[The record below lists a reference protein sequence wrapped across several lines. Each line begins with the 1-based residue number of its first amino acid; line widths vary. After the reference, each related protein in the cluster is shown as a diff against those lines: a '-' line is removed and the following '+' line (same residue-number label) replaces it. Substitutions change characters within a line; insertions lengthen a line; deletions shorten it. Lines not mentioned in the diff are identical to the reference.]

1 MGALYKSVNISII
14 PSYYEGLGFTAIES
28 LAASLPTIVS
38 NTSGLDEI
46 GINGY
51 NCLTVEPRNS
61 RSLADAIIRLLG
73 DDKLQDKLMNNATS
87 SIEKFDMRFFVDYIE
102 DEYKKVA
109 RLC

>member
-14 PSYYEGLGFTAIES
+14 PSYHEGLGFTAIES

-51 NCLTVEPRNS
+51 NCLTVEPFY
-61 RSLADAIIRLLG
+61 D
-73 DDKLQDKLMNNATS
+73 TS
-87 SIEKFDMRFFVDYIE
+87 QT
-102 DEYKKVA
+102 
-109 RLC
+109 L

>member
-1 MGALYKSVNISII
+1 M
-14 PSYYEGLGFTAIES
+14 
-28 LAASLPTIVS
+28 S

-46 GINGY
+46 GINGCNY
-51 NCLTVEPRNS
+51 LTVEPRNS

>member
-1 MGALYKSVNISII
+1 M
-14 PSYYEGLGFTAIES
+14 
-28 LAASLPTIVS
+28 S

-46 GINGY
+46 GINGCNY
-51 NCLTVEPRNS
+51 LTVEPRSS
-61 RSLADAIIRLLG
+61 RSLADATIRLLG